1 MRDDP
6 GELGAHGDEE
16 GLLAFVEL
24 AALLLLHHQHPIT
37 RLWWMIGAPRN
48 DA

>member
-6 GELGAHGDEE
+6 GELSAHGDEE

-24 AALLLLHHQHPIT
+24 AALLLLHHQHPHHPPMVDD
-37 RLWWMIGAPRN
+37 RRAED